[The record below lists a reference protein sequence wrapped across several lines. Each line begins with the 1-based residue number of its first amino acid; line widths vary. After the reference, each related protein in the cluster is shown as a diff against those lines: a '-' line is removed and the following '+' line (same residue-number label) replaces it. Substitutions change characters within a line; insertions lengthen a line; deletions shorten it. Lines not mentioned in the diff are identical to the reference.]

1 MPGLSQLKKFNK
13 DILSLGDEITLR
25 SARGEQPIK
34 FPIPKDV
41 EDKNDSEDFVLGM
54 PEKPAVVEVEV
65 LDEDFSDIT
74 GIVPES
80 KNDETPTVS
89 FEAPD
94 MSSLLNP
101 IQDFSEDSEFGMPD
115 LSAFMEEETPQP
127 EVEPEPEEIS
137 IADMDLDALLAGE
150 GFDGSEGFGEQ
161 STETVE
167 EENYFDE
174 EPESVEI
181 PEVIEEEP
189 EILSEEAILEE
200 IPSSEDDDFA
210 SPAIQDLFNPSDIDE
225 IPEENIEET
234 EESSELD
241 DFELPN
247 IDENLEVAEESSELD
262 DFELPNIDESIEET
276 EESTEFDVFDLP
288 NIDEN
293 IEETEESSE
302 LDDFELPN
310 IDENIEVAEES
321 TELDDFDLPNIDESI
336 EVATESSELD
346 DFELPNIDESIEV
359 AEESSELD
367 DFDLPNIDENIEETE
382 ESTEFDDF
390 DLPNIDENIE
400 GTEESSGLDDFDL
413 PNIDENID
421 DISEVDDFSSPAVND
436 LFNPSD
442 IDDYNDIE
450 TEQPS
455 ENQEAETFDIS
466 DIENLDFDI
475 PETDAQLGAN
485 SDNFETGNEDD
496 FSFENQEFEIPGF
509 SDVETSSDVV
519 APQPKPNVSLD
530 EVDFSGGLEGDKLP
544 PNTLSDEQYKQFLKN
559 FSTYPLNVRLAFEN
573 FIVQDEFTDDAEF
586 EVIEKILNKAPAR
599 QVAALLEKM
608 LDTSIPVP
616 RDYEQRSAEEYE
628 AYKKSVQYQLRN
640 KIIPGTLIFMLMI
653 LIGWGLFNF
662 TKHCIYIPAKA
673 NSLYKQGYALIEQNE
688 FPQSKVKFDSAV
700 KYRLSKNWFF
710 KYARAYREKKQY
722 QRSAQMYTNIL
733 RCFNNDKTAGLEY
746 AQMELDDLANYERA
760 EEILRREVLDYHV
773 NDPDGI
779 LMLGD
784 VFLEWGT
791 EKDASKFDLAQEQYS
806 SLLQLYKP
814 NNLYHSRM
822 MRYYIRTDNLA
833 YVLAYKNLFEPKE
846 KSLAPEDWT
855 ELSGYLLEKMY
866 EPLTPSEEPLR
877 YKIEGLRGLLQRA
890 VTTDS
895 ENPVATY
902 NLAKYFVLTSEN
914 LYIESALRD
923 AIEKFDN
930 AKTLK
935 RRDIYKYIDSYR
947 LLGEFYVKSQDYL
960 KAQEQFTQGISLYTV
975 ERDNAGFKGN
985 AEIGNMYAD
994 LADINFEH
1002 SGDYIQA
1009 KENYKNAIN
1018 LGYDNSSIRYRIGYI
1033 QYQQKNYLEALG
1045 SFMKA
1050 GEGNLKERNL
1060 LLAMANTLYLRGD
1073 DYAAEGYYAQLIDS
1087 LDKEIADQG
1096 IVFPQA
1102 SEADYDIVNTYLCAA
1117 NNYGVTLARLA
1128 KRTGDSSKN
1137 AHAIVQFQQSVRAWD
1152 ALTRNQQTLVRLDGS
1167 NLALENIKYVSRP
1180 ISTFEPSIYVEI
1192 PKTLKDK
1199 E

>member
-54 PEKPAVVEVEV
+54 PEKPAVVEAEV

-400 GTEESSGLDDFDL
+400 GTEESSELDDFDL

>member
-34 FPIPKDV
+34 FPIPKNV

-54 PEKPAVVEVEV
+54 PEKPAAVEVEV

-80 KNDETPTVS
+80 KNDEAPTVS

-189 EILSEEAILEE
+189 ELLSEEANLEE
-200 IPSSEDDDFA
+200 IPSLEEDDFA
-210 SPAIQDLFNPSDIDE
+210 SPSTEDLFNPSDIDE
-225 IPEENIEET
+225 IPEETIEESSESFELDDFELPNIDESVEVAT
-234 EESSELD
+234 ESSELD

-247 IDENLEVAEESSELD
+247 IDENIEVSEESTELDDFDLPNIDESIDVATESTELDDFDLPNIDENIEVAEESSELD
-262 DFELPNIDESIEET
+262 DFELPNIDESVE
-276 EESTEFDVFDLP
+276 VAA
-288 NIDEN
+288 
-293 IEETEESSE
+293 ESSE
-302 LDDFELPN
+302 LDDF
-310 IDENIEVAEES
+310 
-321 TELDDFDLPNIDESI
+321 
-336 EVATESSELD
+336 
-346 DFELPNIDESIEV
+346 
-359 AEESSELD
+359 
-367 DFDLPNIDENIEETE
+367 
-382 ESTEFDDF
+382 
-390 DLPNIDENIE
+390 
-400 GTEESSGLDDFDL
+400 
-413 PNIDENID
+413 
-421 DISEVDDFSSPAVND
+421 SSPAVED

-450 TEQPS
+450 VEQPS
-455 ENQEAETFDIS
+455 ENQEVETFDIS

-509 SDVETSSDVV
+509 SDVETSSDIV
-519 APQPKPNVSLD
+519 APQPKPNANID

-662 TKHCIYIPAKA
+662 AKHCIYIPAKA

-700 KYRLSKNWFF
+700 RYRLSKNWFF

-1087 LDKEIADQG
+1087 LDKEIADQE

-1180 ISTFEPSIYVEI
+1180 ISAFEPSIYVEI

>member
-54 PEKPAVVEVEV
+54 PEKPAVVEAEV

-80 KNDETPTVS
+80 KNDEAPTVS
-89 FEAPD
+89 FDAPD

-161 STETVE
+161 SAETVE

-400 GTEESSGLDDFDL
+400 GTEESSELDDFDL

-700 KYRLSKNWFF
+700 RYRLSKNWFF

>member
-54 PEKPAVVEVEV
+54 PEKPAAVEVEV

-80 KNDETPTVS
+80 KNDEAPTVS

-161 STETVE
+161 SAETVE

-189 EILSEEAILEE
+189 ELLSEEASLEE
-200 IPSSEDDDFA
+200 IPSLEENDFA
-210 SPAIQDLFNPSDIDE
+210 SPSIEDLFNPSDIDE
-225 IPEENIEET
+225 IPEETI
-234 EESSELD
+234 EESSESFELDDFDLPNIDESVEVATENTELD

-247 IDENLEVAEESSELD
+247 IDENIEVSEESTELDDFDLPNIDESIEVATESTGLD
-262 DFELPNIDESIEET
+262 DFELPNIDESIEVA
-276 EESTEFDVFDLP
+276 EESSELGDFELP

-293 IEETEESSE
+293 IEVAEESTE
-302 LDDFELPN
+302 FDDFELPN

-336 EVATESSELD
+336 EVATETSEL
-346 DFELPNIDESIEV
+346 
-359 AEESSELD
+359 
-367 DFDLPNIDENIEETE
+367 
-382 ESTEFDDF
+382 
-390 DLPNIDENIE
+390 
-400 GTEESSGLDDFDL
+400 
-413 PNIDENID
+413 
-421 DISEVDDFSSPAVND
+421 DDFSSPAVED

-442 IDDYNDIE
+442 IDDYNDIDV
-450 TEQPS
+450 EQPS
-455 ENQEAETFDIS
+455 ENQEVETFDIS

-509 SDVETSSDVV
+509 SDVETSSDIV
-519 APQPKPNVSLD
+519 APQPKPNANID

-662 TKHCIYIPAKA
+662 AKHCIYIPAKA

-700 KYRLSKNWFF
+700 RYRLSKNWFF

-791 EKDASKFDLAQEQYS
+791 EKDSSKFDLAQEQYS

-866 EPLTPSEEPLR
+866 ESLTPSEEPLR

-1102 SEADYDIVNTYLCAA
+1102 SEADYDIVNTYLYAA

>member
-80 KNDETPTVS
+80 KNDEAPTVS

-127 EVEPEPEEIS
+127 EVESEPEEIS

-161 STETVE
+161 SKETVE

-189 EILSEEAILEE
+189 ELLSEEAILEE

-210 SPAIQDLFNPSDIDE
+210 SPSIEDLFNPSDIDE
-225 IPEENIEET
+225 IPEETI
-234 EESSELD
+234 EESSES
-241 DFELPN
+241 F
-247 IDENLEVAEESSELD
+247 ELD
-262 DFELPNIDESIEET
+262 D
-276 EESTEFDVFDLP
+276 FDLP
-288 NIDEN
+288 NIDESVE
-293 IEETEESSE
+293 I
-302 LDDFELPN
+302 
-310 IDENIEVAEES
+310 AEES
-321 TELDDFDLPNIDESI
+321 TELDDFDLPNIDESV
-336 EVATESSELD
+336 EVATEST
-346 DFELPNIDESIEV
+346 
-359 AEESSELD
+359 ELD
-367 DFDLPNIDENIEETE
+367 DFDLPNIDESVEVATET
-382 ESTEFDDF
+382 
-390 DLPNIDENIE
+390 
-400 GTEESSGLDDFDL
+400 
-413 PNIDENID
+413 
-421 DISEVDDFSSPAVND
+421 SELDDFSSPVVED

-450 TEQPS
+450 VEQPS
-455 ENQEAETFDIS
+455 ENQEVETFDIS

-509 SDVETSSDVV
+509 SDVETSSDIV
-519 APQPKPNVSLD
+519 APQPKPNANID

-700 KYRLSKNWFF
+700 RYRLSKNWFF

-791 EKDASKFDLAQEQYS
+791 EKDSSKFDLAQEQYS

-814 NNLYHSRM
+814 NDLYHSRM

>member
-161 STETVE
+161 SAEPNE
-167 EENYFDE
+167 DENYFE
-174 EPESVEI
+174 EAPESVEI

-189 EILSEEAILEE
+189 ELLSEEAILEE
-200 IPSSEDDDFA
+200 IPSLEEDDFA
-210 SPAIQDLFNPSDIDE
+210 SPSIEDLFNPSDIDE
-225 IPEENIEET
+225 IPEETIEESSESFELDDFDLPNIDENLEVAT
-234 EESSELD
+234 ESTELDDFELPNIDENLEVATETSELD

-247 IDENLEVAEESSELD
+247 IDENLEVAEES
-262 DFELPNIDESIEET
+262 T
-276 EESTEFDVFDLP
+276 
-288 NIDEN
+288 
-293 IEETEESSE
+293 E

-321 TELDDFDLPNIDESI
+321 TELDDF
-336 EVATESSELD
+336 
-346 DFELPNIDESIEV
+346 
-359 AEESSELD
+359 
-367 DFDLPNIDENIEETE
+367 
-382 ESTEFDDF
+382 
-390 DLPNIDENIE
+390 
-400 GTEESSGLDDFDL
+400 
-413 PNIDENID
+413 
-421 DISEVDDFSSPAVND
+421 SSPAVED

-442 IDDYNDIE
+442 IDDYNDIDA
-450 TEQPS
+450 EQPS
-455 ENQEAETFDIS
+455 ENQEVETFDIS

-475 PETDAQLGAN
+475 PETDAKLGAN
-485 SDNFETGNEDD
+485 SDNFETGDEDD

-509 SDVETSSDVV
+509 SDVETSSDIV
-519 APQPKPNVSLD
+519 APQPKPNANID

-662 TKHCIYIPAKA
+662 AKHCIYIPAKA

-700 KYRLSKNWFF
+700 RYRLSKNWFF

-1102 SEADYDIVNTYLCAA
+1102 SEADYDIVNTYLYAA

>member
-74 GIVPES
+74 GIVTES
-80 KNDETPTVS
+80 KNDEAPTVS

-161 STETVE
+161 STEPNE
-167 EENYFDE
+167 DENFFDE
-174 EPESVEI
+174 EPESIEI

-189 EILSEEAILEE
+189 ELLSEEAILEE
-200 IPSSEDDDFA
+200 IPSLEEDDFA
-210 SPAIQDLFNPSDIDE
+210 SPSIEDLFNPSDIDE
-225 IPEENIEET
+225 IPEETIEEV
-234 EESSELD
+234 EESSGLDDFDLPNIDENIEVATESSEFD

-262 DFELPNIDESIEET
+262 DFELPNIDENIEVATESSELDDFDLPNIDENLEVAEESSELDDFDLPNIDENLEVA
-276 EESTEFDVFDLP
+276 EESTELDDFDLP

-293 IEETEESSE
+293 IEVS
-302 LDDFELPN
+302 
-310 IDENIEVAEES
+310 EES

-336 EVATESSELD
+336 EVA
-346 DFELPNIDESIEV
+346 
-359 AEESSELD
+359 EESLELD
-367 DFDLPNIDENIEETE
+367 DFDLPNIDESIEVATET
-382 ESTEFDDF
+382 
-390 DLPNIDENIE
+390 
-400 GTEESSGLDDFDL
+400 
-413 PNIDENID
+413 
-421 DISEVDDFSSPAVND
+421 SELDDFSSPAVED

-442 IDDYNDIE
+442 IDDYNDIDA
-450 TEQPS
+450 EQPS
-455 ENQEAETFDIS
+455 ENQEVETFDIS

-485 SDNFETGNEDD
+485 SDNFETGDEDD

-509 SDVETSSDVV
+509 SDVETSSDIV
-519 APQPKPNVSLD
+519 APQPKPNANID

-673 NSLYKQGYALIEQNE
+673 NSLYKQGYALIE
-688 FPQSKVKFDSAV
+688 
-700 KYRLSKNWFF
+700 
-710 KYARAYREKKQY
+710 
-722 QRSAQMYTNIL
+722 
-733 RCFNNDKTAGLEY
+733 
-746 AQMELDDLANYERA
+746 
-760 EEILRREVLDYHV
+760 
-773 NDPDGI
+773 
-779 LMLGD
+779 
-784 VFLEWGT
+784 
-791 EKDASKFDLAQEQYS
+791 
-806 SLLQLYKP
+806 
-814 NNLYHSRM
+814 
-822 MRYYIRTDNLA
+822 
-833 YVLAYKNLFEPKE
+833 
-846 KSLAPEDWT
+846 
-855 ELSGYLLEKMY
+855 
-866 EPLTPSEEPLR
+866 
-877 YKIEGLRGLLQRA
+877 
-890 VTTDS
+890 
-895 ENPVATY
+895 
-902 NLAKYFVLTSEN
+902 
-914 LYIESALRD
+914 
-923 AIEKFDN
+923 
-930 AKTLK
+930 
-935 RRDIYKYIDSYR
+935 
-947 LLGEFYVKSQDYL
+947 
-960 KAQEQFTQGISLYTV
+960 
-975 ERDNAGFKGN
+975 
-985 AEIGNMYAD
+985 
-994 LADINFEH
+994 
-1002 SGDYIQA
+1002 
-1009 KENYKNAIN
+1009 
-1018 LGYDNSSIRYRIGYI
+1018 
-1033 QYQQKNYLEALG
+1033 
-1045 SFMKA
+1045 
-1050 GEGNLKERNL
+1050 
-1060 LLAMANTLYLRGD
+1060 
-1073 DYAAEGYYAQLIDS
+1073 
-1087 LDKEIADQG
+1087 
-1096 IVFPQA
+1096 
-1102 SEADYDIVNTYLCAA
+1102 
-1117 NNYGVTLARLA
+1117 
-1128 KRTGDSSKN
+1128 
-1137 AHAIVQFQQSVRAWD
+1137 
-1152 ALTRNQQTLVRLDGS
+1152 
-1167 NLALENIKYVSRP
+1167 
-1180 ISTFEPSIYVEI
+1180 
-1192 PKTLKDK
+1192 
-1199 E
+1199 

>member
-80 KNDETPTVS
+80 KNDEAPTVS

-127 EVEPEPEEIS
+127 EVESEPEEIS

-161 STETVE
+161 SKETVE

-189 EILSEEAILEE
+189 ELLSEEAILEE

-210 SPAIQDLFNPSDIDE
+210 SPSIEDLFNPSDIDE
-225 IPEENIEET
+225 IPEETI
-234 EESSELD
+234 EESSES
-241 DFELPN
+241 F
-247 IDENLEVAEESSELD
+247 ELD
-262 DFELPNIDESIEET
+262 D
-276 EESTEFDVFDLP
+276 FDLP
-288 NIDEN
+288 NIDESVE
-293 IEETEESSE
+293 I
-302 LDDFELPN
+302 
-310 IDENIEVAEES
+310 AEES
-321 TELDDFDLPNIDESI
+321 TELDDFDLPNIDESVEVATETSELDDFDLPNI
-336 EVATESSELD
+336 YESVEVATEST
-346 DFELPNIDESIEV
+346 
-359 AEESSELD
+359 ELD
-367 DFDLPNIDENIEETE
+367 DFDLPNIDESVEVATET
-382 ESTEFDDF
+382 
-390 DLPNIDENIE
+390 
-400 GTEESSGLDDFDL
+400 
-413 PNIDENID
+413 
-421 DISEVDDFSSPAVND
+421 SELDDFSSPVVED

-450 TEQPS
+450 VEQPS
-455 ENQEAETFDIS
+455 ENQEVETFDIS

-509 SDVETSSDVV
+509 SDVETSSDIV
-519 APQPKPNVSLD
+519 APQPKPNANID

-700 KYRLSKNWFF
+700 RYRLSKNWFF

-791 EKDASKFDLAQEQYS
+791 EKDSSKFDLAQEQYS

-814 NNLYHSRM
+814 NDLYHSRM

>member
-54 PEKPAVVEVEV
+54 PEKPAAVEVEV

-80 KNDETPTVS
+80 KNDEAPTVS

-115 LSAFMEEETPQP
+115 LSAFMEEEIPQP

-161 STETVE
+161 SAESNE
-167 EENYFDE
+167 DENYFEDA
-174 EPESVEI
+174 PESVEI
-181 PEVIEEEP
+181 PEIIEEEP
-189 EILSEEAILEE
+189 ELLSEEAILEE
-200 IPSSEDDDFA
+200 IPSLEEDDFA
-210 SPAIQDLFNPSDIDE
+210 SPSIEDLFNPSDIDE
-225 IPEENIEET
+225 IPEETI
-234 EESSELD
+234 EESSES
-241 DFELPN
+241 FG
-247 IDENLEVAEESSELD
+247 
-262 DFELPNIDESIEET
+262 
-276 EESTEFDVFDLP
+276 
-288 NIDEN
+288 
-293 IEETEESSE
+293 
-302 LDDFELPN
+302 
-310 IDENIEVAEES
+310 
-321 TELDDFDLPNIDESI
+321 
-336 EVATESSELD
+336 LD

-359 AEESSELD
+359 AEESLELD
-367 DFDLPNIDENIEETE
+367 DFDLPNIDENI
-382 ESTEFDDF
+382 D
-390 DLPNIDENIE
+390 
-400 GTEESSGLDDFDL
+400 G
-413 PNIDENID
+413 
-421 DISEVDDFSSPAVND
+421 ISEVDDFSSPAVED

-475 PETDAQLGAN
+475 PETDAQISAN

-700 KYRLSKNWFF
+700 KYRLNKNWFF

-1045 SFMKA
+1045 SFMKS

-1102 SEADYDIVNTYLCAA
+1102 SEADYDIVNTYLYAA

>member
-54 PEKPAVVEVEV
+54 PEKPAAVEVEV

-80 KNDETPTVS
+80 KNDEAPTVS

-115 LSAFMEEETPQP
+115 LSAFMEEEIPQP

-161 STETVE
+161 SAESNE
-167 EENYFDE
+167 DENYFEDA
-174 EPESVEI
+174 PESVEI
-181 PEVIEEEP
+181 PEIIEEEP
-189 EILSEEAILEE
+189 ELLSEEAILEE
-200 IPSSEDDDFA
+200 IPSLEEDDFA
-210 SPAIQDLFNPSDIDE
+210 SPSIEDLFNPSDIDE
-225 IPEENIEET
+225 IPEETI
-234 EESSELD
+234 EESSESFGLD

-247 IDENLEVAEESSELD
+247 IDESIEVAEESLELDDFDLPNIDENIEVPTETSELD
-262 DFELPNIDESIEET
+262 DFELPNIDESIEVA
-276 EESTEFDVFDLP
+276 EEST
-288 NIDEN
+288 
-293 IEETEESSE
+293 E

-310 IDENIEVAEES
+310 IDEN
-321 TELDDFDLPNIDESI
+321 
-336 EVATESSELD
+336 
-346 DFELPNIDESIEV
+346 IEV

-367 DFDLPNIDENIEETE
+367 DFDLPNIDENI
-382 ESTEFDDF
+382 D
-390 DLPNIDENIE
+390 
-400 GTEESSGLDDFDL
+400 G
-413 PNIDENID
+413 
-421 DISEVDDFSSPAVND
+421 ISEVDDFSSPAVED

-475 PETDAQLGAN
+475 PETDAQISAN

-700 KYRLSKNWFF
+700 KYRLNKNWFF

-1045 SFMKA
+1045 SFMKS

-1102 SEADYDIVNTYLCAA
+1102 SEADYDIVNTYLYAA

>member
-74 GIVPES
+74 GIVTES
-80 KNDETPTVS
+80 KNDEAPTVS

-161 STETVE
+161 STEPNE
-167 EENYFDE
+167 DENFFDE
-174 EPESVEI
+174 EPESIEI

-189 EILSEEAILEE
+189 ELLSEEAILEE
-200 IPSSEDDDFA
+200 IPSLEEDDFA
-210 SPAIQDLFNPSDIDE
+210 SPSIEDLFNPSDIDE
-225 IPEENIEET
+225 IPEETIEEV
-234 EESSELD
+234 EESSGLDDFDLPNIDENIEVATESSEFD

-262 DFELPNIDESIEET
+262 DFELPNIDENIEVATESSELDDFDLPNIDENLEVAEESSELDDFDLPNIDENLEVA
-276 EESTEFDVFDLP
+276 EESTELDDFDLP

-293 IEETEESSE
+293 IEVS
-302 LDDFELPN
+302 
-310 IDENIEVAEES
+310 EES

-336 EVATESSELD
+336 EVA
-346 DFELPNIDESIEV
+346 
-359 AEESSELD
+359 EESLELD
-367 DFDLPNIDENIEETE
+367 DFDLPNIDESIEVATET
-382 ESTEFDDF
+382 
-390 DLPNIDENIE
+390 
-400 GTEESSGLDDFDL
+400 
-413 PNIDENID
+413 
-421 DISEVDDFSSPAVND
+421 SELDDFSSPAVED

-442 IDDYNDIE
+442 IDDYNDIDA
-450 TEQPS
+450 EQPS
-455 ENQEAETFDIS
+455 ENQEVETFDIS

-485 SDNFETGNEDD
+485 SDNFETGDEDD

-509 SDVETSSDVV
+509 SDVETSSDIV
-519 APQPKPNVSLD
+519 APQPKPNANID

-700 KYRLSKNWFF
+700 RYRLSKNWFF

-814 NNLYHSRM
+814 NDLYHSRM

-846 KSLAPEDWT
+846 KSLAPEDWI

-1102 SEADYDIVNTYLCAA
+1102 SEADYDIVNTYLYAA

>member
-1 MPGLSQLKKFNK
+1 
-13 DILSLGDEITLR
+13 
-25 SARGEQPIK
+25 
-34 FPIPKDV
+34 V
-41 EDKNDSEDFVLGM
+41 E
-54 PEKPAVVEVEV
+54 
-65 LDEDFSDIT
+65 
-74 GIVPES
+74 
-80 KNDETPTVS
+80 
-89 FEAPD
+89 
-94 MSSLLNP
+94 
-101 IQDFSEDSEFGMPD
+101 
-115 LSAFMEEETPQP
+115 
-127 EVEPEPEEIS
+127 
-137 IADMDLDALLAGE
+137 
-150 GFDGSEGFGEQ
+150 
-161 STETVE
+161 
-167 EENYFDE
+167 
-174 EPESVEI
+174 
-181 PEVIEEEP
+181 
-189 EILSEEAILEE
+189 
-200 IPSSEDDDFA
+200 
-210 SPAIQDLFNPSDIDE
+210 
-225 IPEENIEET
+225 
-234 EESSELD
+234 
-241 DFELPN
+241 
-247 IDENLEVAEESSELD
+247 
-262 DFELPNIDESIEET
+262 
-276 EESTEFDVFDLP
+276 
-288 NIDEN
+288 
-293 IEETEESSE
+293 
-302 LDDFELPN
+302 
-310 IDENIEVAEES
+310 
-321 TELDDFDLPNIDESI
+321 
-336 EVATESSELD
+336 
-346 DFELPNIDESIEV
+346 
-359 AEESSELD
+359 
-367 DFDLPNIDENIEETE
+367 
-382 ESTEFDDF
+382 
-390 DLPNIDENIE
+390 
-400 GTEESSGLDDFDL
+400 
-413 PNIDENID
+413 
-421 DISEVDDFSSPAVND
+421 D

-442 IDDYNDIE
+442 IDDYNDLE

-455 ENQEAETFDIS
+455 KSQEIESFDIS
-466 DIENLDFDI
+466 DIENLEFDI
-475 PETDAQLGAN
+475 PETDAQISAN

-519 APQPKPNVSLD
+519 APQPKPNANVD
-530 EVDFSGGLEGDKLP
+530 EVDFSGGLEGDNLP

-640 KIIPGTLIFMLMI
+640 KIIPGTLIFMLMV

-700 KYRLSKNWFF
+700 RYRLSKNWFF

-784 VFLEWGT
+784 VFIEWGT

-1045 SFMKA
+1045 SFMKS

-1102 SEADYDIVNTYLCAA
+1102 SEADYDIVNTYLYAA

>member
-74 GIVPES
+74 GISNES
-80 KNDETPTVS
+80 KTDETPSVS

-115 LSAFMEEETPQP
+115 LSAFMEEETPVP
-127 EVEPEPEEIS
+127 ESEPEPEEIS

-150 GFDGSEGFGEQ
+150 GFDGSEGFGVQ
-161 STETVE
+161 TTETDE
-167 EENYFDE
+167 AENYLED
-174 EPESVEI
+174 EPEIIEI
-181 PEVIEEEP
+181 PEVIEEVP
-189 EILSEEAILEE
+189 EIPSTEEILEE
-200 IPSSEDDDFA
+200 VQSLEDDDFA
-210 SPAIQDLFNPSDIDE
+210 VPSMEDLFNPSDVDE
-225 IPEENIEET
+225 IPEEIEA
-234 EESSELD
+234 ESIDVAEFD
-241 DFELPN
+241 DFDLP
-247 IDENLEVAEESSELD
+247 S
-262 DFELPNIDESIEET
+262 IDESIEET
-276 EESTEFDVFDLP
+276 SEVSALDDFDLP
-288 NIDEN
+288 NIDESM
-293 IEETEESSE
+293 EETNEISA
-302 LDDFELPN
+302 LDDFDLPN
-310 IDENIEVAEES
+310 IDESMEETNEVSALDDFDLPNIDESMEETNEISALDDFDLPNIDESVEETNEVSALDDFDLPNIDESVEETNEGS
-321 TELDDFDLPNIDESI
+321 ALDDFDLPNIDESI
-336 EVATESSELD
+336 D
-346 DFELPNIDESIEV
+346 N
-359 AEESSELD
+359 
-367 DFDLPNIDENIEETE
+367 
-382 ESTEFDDF
+382 
-390 DLPNIDENIE
+390 
-400 GTEESSGLDDFDL
+400 
-413 PNIDENID
+413 
-421 DISEVDDFSSPAVND
+421 FSSPAVED

-442 IDDYNDIE
+442 IDDYNDFDA
-450 TEQPS
+450 EQS
-455 ENQEAETFDIS
+455 GQSQEVETFDIS
-466 DIENLDFDI
+466 DIENLEFDI
-475 PETDAQLGAN
+475 PETDAQISAN
-485 SDNFETGNEDD
+485 SDNFETGDEND

-509 SDVETSSDVV
+509 SDVETSSDIV
-519 APQPKPNVSLD
+519 APQPKPNVNVD

-640 KIIPGTLIFMLMI
+640 KIIPGALIFMLMI
-653 LIGWGLFNF
+653 LVGWGLFNF

-673 NSLYKQGYALIEQNE
+673 NGLYKQGYALIEQNE

-700 KYRLSKNWFF
+700 RYRLSKNWFF

-1087 LDKEIADQG
+1087 LDKEIAEQG

-1102 SEADYDIVNTYLCAA
+1102 NEADYDIVNTYLYAA

-1137 AHAIVQFQQSVRAWD
+1137 AQAIVQFQQSVRAWD

-1192 PKTLKDK
+1192 PKTLQDK

>member
-54 PEKPAVVEVEV
+54 PEKPAAVEVEV

-161 STETVE
+161 SAEPNE
-167 EENYFDE
+167 DENYFE
-174 EPESVEI
+174 EAPESIEI

-189 EILSEEAILEE
+189 ELLSEEAILEE
-200 IPSSEDDDFA
+200 IPSLEEDDFA
-210 SPAIQDLFNPSDIDE
+210 SPSIEDLFNPSDIDE
-225 IPEENIEET
+225 IPEETI
-234 EESSELD
+234 EESSESFELDDFDLPNIDENLEVVEESTELDDFDLPNIDESVELAEESTELD

-247 IDENLEVAEESSELD
+247 IDENLEVAT
-262 DFELPNIDESIEET
+262 ET
-276 EESTEFDVFDLP
+276 
-288 NIDEN
+288 
-293 IEETEESSE
+293 
-302 LDDFELPN
+302 
-310 IDENIEVAEES
+310 
-321 TELDDFDLPNIDESI
+321 
-336 EVATESSELD
+336 
-346 DFELPNIDESIEV
+346 
-359 AEESSELD
+359 SELD
-367 DFDLPNIDENIEETE
+367 DFDLPNIDENIEVSE
-382 ESTEFDDF
+382 ESTE
-390 DLPNIDENIE
+390 
-400 GTEESSGLDDFDL
+400 LDDFDL

-421 DISEVDDFSSPAVND
+421 DISEVDDFSSPAVED

-496 FSFENQEFEIPGF
+496 FRFENQEFEIPGF

-700 KYRLSKNWFF
+700 RYRLSKNWFF

-791 EKDASKFDLAQEQYS
+791 EKDATKFDLAQEQYS

-1045 SFMKA
+1045 SFMKS

-1102 SEADYDIVNTYLCAA
+1102 SEADYDIVNTYLYAA

>member
-80 KNDETPTVS
+80 KNDEAPTVS

-127 EVEPEPEEIS
+127 EVESEPEEIS

-161 STETVE
+161 SKETVE

-189 EILSEEAILEE
+189 ELLSEEAILEE

-210 SPAIQDLFNPSDIDE
+210 SPSIEDLFNPSDIDE
-225 IPEENIEET
+225 IPEETI
-234 EESSELD
+234 EESSES
-241 DFELPN
+241 F
-247 IDENLEVAEESSELD
+247 ELD
-262 DFELPNIDESIEET
+262 D
-276 EESTEFDVFDLP
+276 FDLP
-288 NIDEN
+288 NIDESVE
-293 IEETEESSE
+293 IAEESTE
-302 LDDFELPN
+302 LDDFDLPN
-310 IDENIEVAEES
+310 IDESVEVATESTELDDFDLPNIDESVEVAEES

-336 EVATESSELD
+336 EVATET
-346 DFELPNIDESIEV
+346 
-359 AEESSELD
+359 SELD
-367 DFDLPNIDENIEETE
+367 DFDLPNIDESVEVATETSE
-382 ESTEFDDF
+382 LDDF
-390 DLPNIDENIE
+390 DLPNIYESVE
-400 GTEESSGLDDFDL
+400 VATESTELDDFDL
-413 PNIDENID
+413 PNIDESVEVATET
-421 DISEVDDFSSPAVND
+421 SELDDFSSPVVED

-450 TEQPS
+450 VEQPS
-455 ENQEAETFDIS
+455 ENQEVETFDIS

-509 SDVETSSDVV
+509 SDVETSSDIV
-519 APQPKPNVSLD
+519 APQPKPNANID

-700 KYRLSKNWFF
+700 RYRLSKNWFF

-791 EKDASKFDLAQEQYS
+791 EKDSSKFDLAQEQYS

-814 NNLYHSRM
+814 NDLYHSRM

>member
-54 PEKPAVVEVEV
+54 PEKPAVVEAEV

-80 KNDETPTVS
+80 KNDEAPTVS

-161 STETVE
+161 SAETVE
-167 EENYFDE
+167 DENYFDE

-189 EILSEEAILEE
+189 ELLSEEASLEE
-200 IPSSEDDDFA
+200 IPSLEEDDFA
-210 SPAIQDLFNPSDIDE
+210 SPSIEDLFNPSDIDE
-225 IPEENIEET
+225 IPEETI
-234 EESSELD
+234 EESSES
-241 DFELPN
+241 F
-247 IDENLEVAEESSELD
+247 
-262 DFELPNIDESIEET
+262 
-276 EESTEFDVFDLP
+276 
-288 NIDEN
+288 
-293 IEETEESSE
+293 E

-310 IDENIEVAEES
+310 IDENIEVATESTDLADFDLPKIDESIEVATESTELDDFDLPNIDESVEIAEES
-321 TELDDFDLPNIDESI
+321 TELDDFDLPNIDESIEVATETSELDDFDLPNIDESI

-346 DFELPNIDESIEV
+346 DF
-359 AEESSELD
+359 
-367 DFDLPNIDENIEETE
+367 DLPNIDENIEVAAET
-382 ESTEFDDF
+382 
-390 DLPNIDENIE
+390 
-400 GTEESSGLDDFDL
+400 
-413 PNIDENID
+413 
-421 DISEVDDFSSPAVND
+421 SELDDFSSPAVED

-442 IDDYNDIE
+442 IDNYNDIE
-450 TEQPS
+450 VEQPS
-455 ENQEAETFDIS
+455 ENQEVETFDIS

-509 SDVETSSDVV
+509 SDVETSSDIV
-519 APQPKPNVSLD
+519 APQPKPNANVD

-700 KYRLSKNWFF
+700 RYRLSKNWFF

-1073 DYAAEGYYAQLIDS
+1073 DYAAEGYYAQLINS

-1102 SEADYDIVNTYLCAA
+1102 SEADYDIVNTYLYAA

>member
-80 KNDETPTVS
+80 KNDEAPTVS

-127 EVEPEPEEIS
+127 EVESEPEEIS

-161 STETVE
+161 SKETVE

-189 EILSEEAILEE
+189 ELLSEEAILEE

-210 SPAIQDLFNPSDIDE
+210 SPSIEDLFNPSDIDE
-225 IPEENIEET
+225 IPEETI
-234 EESSELD
+234 EESSES
-241 DFELPN
+241 F
-247 IDENLEVAEESSELD
+247 ELD
-262 DFELPNIDESIEET
+262 D
-276 EESTEFDVFDLP
+276 FDLP
-288 NIDEN
+288 NIDESVE
-293 IEETEESSE
+293 I
-302 LDDFELPN
+302 
-310 IDENIEVAEES
+310 AEES

-336 EVATESSELD
+336 EVATET
-346 DFELPNIDESIEV
+346 
-359 AEESSELD
+359 SELD
-367 DFDLPNIDENIEETE
+367 DFDLPNIDESVEVATETSE
-382 ESTEFDDF
+382 LDDF
-390 DLPNIDENIE
+390 DLPNIYESVE
-400 GTEESSGLDDFDL
+400 VATESTELDDFDL
-413 PNIDENID
+413 PNIDESVEVATET
-421 DISEVDDFSSPAVND
+421 SELDDFSSPVVED

-450 TEQPS
+450 VEQPS
-455 ENQEAETFDIS
+455 ENQEVETFDIS

-509 SDVETSSDVV
+509 SDVETSSDIV
-519 APQPKPNVSLD
+519 APQPKPNANID

-700 KYRLSKNWFF
+700 RYRLSKNWFF

-791 EKDASKFDLAQEQYS
+791 EKDSSKFDLAQEQYS

-814 NNLYHSRM
+814 NDLYHSRM

>member
-161 STETVE
+161 STEPNE
-167 EENYFDE
+167 DENYFDE

-189 EILSEEAILEE
+189 ELLSEEAILEE
-200 IPSSEDDDFA
+200 IPSLEEDDFA
-210 SPAIQDLFNPSDIDE
+210 SPSIEDLFNPSDIDE
-225 IPEENIEET
+225 IPEETIEET

-241 DFELPN
+241 DFELPNIDENLEVAEDISELDDFELPNIDENLEVATETSELDDFDLPN

-262 DFELPNIDESIEET
+262 DFELPNIDENIEVAT
-276 EESTEFDVFDLP
+276 ESTELDDFDLP

-293 IEETEESSE
+293 IEVATESTE
-302 LDDFELPN
+302 LDDFDLPN
-310 IDENIEVAEES
+310 IDENIEVSEES

-336 EVATESSELD
+336 EVTT
-346 DFELPNIDESIEV
+346 
-359 AEESSELD
+359 ESSELD
-367 DFDLPNIDENIEETE
+367 DFDLPNIDESLEVATET
-382 ESTEFDDF
+382 
-390 DLPNIDENIE
+390 
-400 GTEESSGLDDFDL
+400 
-413 PNIDENID
+413 
-421 DISEVDDFSSPAVND
+421 SELDDFSSPAVED

-442 IDDYNDIE
+442 IDDYNDIDA
-450 TEQPS
+450 EQPS
-455 ENQEAETFDIS
+455 ENQEVETFDIS

-475 PETDAQLGAN
+475 PETDAQLGTN
-485 SDNFETGNEDD
+485 SDNFETGDEDD

-509 SDVETSSDVV
+509 SDVETSSDIVV
-519 APQPKPNVSLD
+519 PQPKPNANID

-662 TKHCIYIPAKA
+662 AKHCIYIPAKA

-700 KYRLSKNWFF
+700 RYRLSKNWFF

-1102 SEADYDIVNTYLCAA
+1102 SEADYDIVNTYLYAA

>member
-80 KNDETPTVS
+80 KNDEAPTVS

-127 EVEPEPEEIS
+127 EVESEPEEIS

-161 STETVE
+161 SKETVE

-189 EILSEEAILEE
+189 ELLSEEAILEE

-210 SPAIQDLFNPSDIDE
+210 SPSIEDLFNPSDIDE
-225 IPEENIEET
+225 IPEETI
-234 EESSELD
+234 EESSES
-241 DFELPN
+241 F
-247 IDENLEVAEESSELD
+247 ELD
-262 DFELPNIDESIEET
+262 D
-276 EESTEFDVFDLP
+276 FDLP
-288 NIDEN
+288 NIDESVE
-293 IEETEESSE
+293 I
-302 LDDFELPN
+302 
-310 IDENIEVAEES
+310 AEES
-321 TELDDFDLPNIDESI
+321 TELDDFDLPNIDESV
-336 EVATESSELD
+336 EVATET
-346 DFELPNIDESIEV
+346 
-359 AEESSELD
+359 SELD
-367 DFDLPNIDENIEETE
+367 DFDLPNIDESVEVATET
-382 ESTEFDDF
+382 
-390 DLPNIDENIE
+390 
-400 GTEESSGLDDFDL
+400 
-413 PNIDENID
+413 
-421 DISEVDDFSSPAVND
+421 SELDDFSSPVVED

-450 TEQPS
+450 VEQPS
-455 ENQEAETFDIS
+455 ENQEVETFDIS

-509 SDVETSSDVV
+509 SDVETSSDIV
-519 APQPKPNVSLD
+519 APQPKPNANID

-700 KYRLSKNWFF
+700 RYRLSKNWFF

-791 EKDASKFDLAQEQYS
+791 EKDSSKFDLAQEQYS

-814 NNLYHSRM
+814 NDLYHSRM

>member
-54 PEKPAVVEVEV
+54 PEKPAAVEVEV

-74 GIVPES
+74 GIVTES
-80 KNDETPTVS
+80 KTEEAPVVS

-161 STETVE
+161 SKETVE

-189 EILSEEAILEE
+189 ELLSEEASLEE
-200 IPSSEDDDFA
+200 IPSLEEDDFA
-210 SPAIQDLFNPSDIDE
+210 SPSIEDLFNPSDIDE

-241 DFELPN
+241 DFDLPN
-247 IDENLEVAEESSELD
+247 IDESVEVVAESTELD
-262 DFELPNIDESIEET
+262 DFELPNIDESVEVATET
-276 EESTEFDVFDLP
+276 
-288 NIDEN
+288 
-293 IEETEESSE
+293 SE
-302 LDDFELPN
+302 LDDFDLPN
-310 IDENIEVAEES
+310 LDENIEVAEES

-336 EVATESSELD
+336 EVATETSELDDFDLPNIDESIELAEESSELD
-346 DFELPNIDESIEV
+346 DFDLPNIDESIEV
-359 AEESSELD
+359 ATESSELD
-367 DFDLPNIDENIEETE
+367 DFDLPNIDENIEVAA
-382 ESTEFDDF
+382 
-390 DLPNIDENIE
+390 
-400 GTEESSGLDDFDL
+400 ESSEL
-413 PNIDENID
+413 
-421 DISEVDDFSSPAVND
+421 DDFSSPAVED

-450 TEQPS
+450 VEQPS
-455 ENQEAETFDIS
+455 ENQEVETFDIS

-509 SDVETSSDVV
+509 SDVETSSDIV
-519 APQPKPNVSLD
+519 APQPKPNANID

-662 TKHCIYIPAKA
+662 AKHCIYIPAKA

-700 KYRLSKNWFF
+700 RYRLSKNWFF

-722 QRSAQMYTNIL
+722 QRSAQMYTNI
-733 RCFNNDKTAGLEY
+733 F
-746 AQMELDDLANYERA
+746 
-760 EEILRREVLDYHV
+760 I
-773 NDPDGI
+773 
-779 LMLGD
+779 
-784 VFLEWGT
+784 
-791 EKDASKFDLAQEQYS
+791 
-806 SLLQLYKP
+806 
-814 NNLYHSRM
+814 
-822 MRYYIRTDNLA
+822 
-833 YVLAYKNLFEPKE
+833 
-846 KSLAPEDWT
+846 
-855 ELSGYLLEKMY
+855 
-866 EPLTPSEEPLR
+866 
-877 YKIEGLRGLLQRA
+877 
-890 VTTDS
+890 
-895 ENPVATY
+895 
-902 NLAKYFVLTSEN
+902 
-914 LYIESALRD
+914 
-923 AIEKFDN
+923 
-930 AKTLK
+930 
-935 RRDIYKYIDSYR
+935 
-947 LLGEFYVKSQDYL
+947 
-960 KAQEQFTQGISLYTV
+960 
-975 ERDNAGFKGN
+975 
-985 AEIGNMYAD
+985 
-994 LADINFEH
+994 
-1002 SGDYIQA
+1002 
-1009 KENYKNAIN
+1009 
-1018 LGYDNSSIRYRIGYI
+1018 
-1033 QYQQKNYLEALG
+1033 
-1045 SFMKA
+1045 
-1050 GEGNLKERNL
+1050 
-1060 LLAMANTLYLRGD
+1060 
-1073 DYAAEGYYAQLIDS
+1073 
-1087 LDKEIADQG
+1087 
-1096 IVFPQA
+1096 
-1102 SEADYDIVNTYLCAA
+1102 
-1117 NNYGVTLARLA
+1117 
-1128 KRTGDSSKN
+1128 
-1137 AHAIVQFQQSVRAWD
+1137 
-1152 ALTRNQQTLVRLDGS
+1152 
-1167 NLALENIKYVSRP
+1167 
-1180 ISTFEPSIYVEI
+1180 
-1192 PKTLKDK
+1192 
-1199 E
+1199 